1 MSLQKFQID
10 ALSHAM
16 RFPGVLRI
24 SYSTC
29 SIYQE
34 ENEDV
39 VKKVIPLAKELGFE
53 LAKCLPKWPRRGFAE
68 VLGTTEAAKVVRVN
82 PFEGDDCEGF
92 FVAVFQRKK
101 ETCEKIIAAFEKEEE
116 EEKSKRRNKNKR
128 DLESEVVVV
137 PVLYTG
143 NAKKKKKK
151 NGGSKTP
158 LFR

>member
-1 MSLQKFQID
+1 M
-10 ALSHAM
+10 
-16 RFPGVLRI
+16 
-24 SYSTC
+24 
-29 SIYQE
+29 
-34 ENEDV
+34 
-39 VKKVIPLAKELGFE
+39 
-53 LAKCLPKWPRRGFAE
+53 
-68 VLGTTEAAKVVRVN
+68 GTTEAAKVVRVN

-101 ETCEKIIAAFEKEEE
+101 ETCEKIFEKEEEE

-137 PVLYTG
+137 PVLDTG